1 MVINELGAE
10 ENITVAVDQALWS
23 DTLTAR
29 LLKSG
34 YHLLS
39 IDIADD
45 IAEILSTKNIDA
57 IVAAASTSS
66 LNSFGNLPQDTRE
79 KLLLLVVPQD
89 EIAPFNG
96 SILSIVDAILP
107 ANPIYLE
114 HQLRLLLKQHLEN
127 RKLQQSISELNDK
140 VDAQK
145 RTIHEIEVLKNAIVR
160 NVSHELR
167 TPLLQV
173 KSAVSLIAE
182 DASDDT
188 LTSFAKNAVARLE
201 SLVNNITM
209 LGHSLDINVG
219 PIILRDA
226 VTYAQRSLTR
236 IWKSRSEADR
246 VELNIEK
253 NLPPVLADKQGL
265 STVMQLLIDNALKF
279 SEKPIEVIAKCE
291 EKTIYVAVRDYGI
304 GIEKDKLNDIFDT
317 FYQVDNSSTRR
328 YGGTGVGLA
337 LVKLILDYH
346 DVKIYVKSE
355 VGKGSTFWFYLPYVS
370 LDELE
375 EDLRNDTQ

>member
-1 MVINELGAE
+1 MVIHELDAE
-10 ENITVAVDQALWS
+10 QNITLAVDQVLWS
-23 DTLTAR
+23 DALTEQ
-29 LLKSG
+29 LLSSG
-34 YHLLS
+34 YHLVS

-45 IAEILSTKNIDA
+45 IAEILSTQNVDA
-57 IVAAASTSS
+57 IVAAAGDSAVS
-66 LNSFGNLPQDTRE
+66 SFGNLPKDTRE

-89 EIAPFNG
+89 ETSAFDT

-114 HQLRLLLKQHLEN
+114 HQLRLLLSQHLEN
-127 RKLQQSISELNDK
+127 RKLRQNIVELEST
-140 VDAQK
+140 VHAQK
-145 RTIHEIEVLKNAIVR
+145 RTILEIEVLKNAIVR

-182 DASDDT
+182 DAIDDT

-201 SLVNNITM
+201 SLITNITM

-226 VTYAQRSLTR
+226 IGYAQRNLTR
-236 IWKSRSEADR
+236 IWKLRSEADR
-246 VELNIEK
+246 IELKVEN

-265 STVMQLLIDNALKF
+265 STVLQLLMDNALKF
-279 SEKPIEVIAKCE
+279 SEKAIEVIAQRE
-291 EKTIYVAVRDYGI
+291 EDTIYVAVRDYGI
-304 GIEKDKLNDIFDT
+304 GIEEDKLNDIFDS

-346 DVKIYVKSE
+346 KIKIYVKSD
-355 VGKGSTFWFYLPYVS
+355 VGKGSIFWFYLPYVS
-370 LDELE
+370 FDELE
-375 EDLRNDTQ
+375 ADSQD